1 MEENEFNRLVLI
13 GNGFDLAHGLKT
25 SYRDFLDWYI
35 CDAFK
40 QFCSTTRRNYADPL
54 IEIKSKFS
62 GNYSNYSKTPV
73 NFQEVLELI
82 QINDLQFINY
92 KSNFFQRIIKLHGES
107 KWVDIE
113 VFYFRLLKAFFRNSS
128 NSEKHES
135 IKRLNDEFEFL
146 IIKLTEYIKTINAD
160 ILKLNKSPFETSR
173 SNLKEVISF
182 DKGTS
187 IVKFLNFNYTETLPF
202 VYSIAQD
209 EIIHIHGRANQIEEN
224 PIIFGYGDESD
235 PEYQKIE
242 DSGEN
247 IYLEHIKS
255 FAYFQTDNYNQLLSF
270 IDSKPF
276 DVYIVGHSCGLSDR
290 VLLNQ
295 IFEHSNCNGI
305 DIFYYKRPDG
315 SDNFKEITQEISRHF
330 KPPNKSTMR
339 MRVRNKN
346 SKNFIPQV

>member
-1 MEENEFNRLVLI
+1 M
-13 GNGFDLAHGLKT
+13 
-25 SYRDFLDWYI
+25 
-35 CDAFK
+35 
-40 QFCSTTRRNYADPL
+40 
-54 IEIKSKFS
+54 
-62 GNYSNYSKTPV
+62 
-73 NFQEVLELI
+73 
-82 QINDLQFINY
+82 
-92 KSNFFQRIIKLHGES
+92 HGES

-113 VFYFRLLKAFFRNSS
+113 VFYFQLLKTLFRNSNYS
-128 NSEKHES
+128 DKHAV
-135 IKRLNDEFEFL
+135 IKNLNDEFKFL
-146 IIKLTEYIKTINAD
+146 IIKLTEYIKTINDD
-160 ILKLNKSPFETSR
+160 ILKLNKSLFETSR
-173 SNLKEVISF
+173 SNLKKVISF
-182 DKGTS
+182 DNGGS

-202 VYSIAQD
+202 IYSVAQD

-255 FAYFQTDNYNQLLSF
+255 FAYFQTDNYNKLLSF

-276 DVYIVGHSCGLSDR
+276 NVYIVGHSCGLSDR

-295 IFEHSNCNGI
+295 IFEHPNCEAI
-305 DIFYYKRPDG
+305 EIFYHKRNDG

-330 KPPNKSTMR
+330 KPQNKSTMR

-346 SKNFIPQV
+346 SNNFIPQV